1 MSFFLD
7 DISRILASPMPR
19 RKALKLAGAAFAGG
33 VLGKTT
39 GLYAAQGPPCSNLQT
54 ACGTTCCTTAT
65 EKCCTYGAS
74 THCISKAKICCG
86 TASCLATQICCR
98 STASPF
104 CAAAGSVC
112 CGTIACS
119 SGETCCASG
128 VCCPK
133 GTVCYKARCYA
144 SKA

>member
-1 MSFFLD
+1 
-7 DISRILASPMPR
+7 
-19 RKALKLAGAAFAGG
+19 
-33 VLGKTT
+33 
-39 GLYAAQGPPCSNLQT
+39 
-54 ACGTTCCTTAT
+54 
-65 EKCCTYGAS
+65 
-74 THCISKAKICCG
+74 
-86 TASCLATQICCR
+86 LATQICCR